1 MLIHQ
6 THVLLH
12 QSGRQRPRRWAICGR
27 RLWGHRP
34 AVPSTRR
41 QYDDGPRRRSGLWP
55 WGRRRGCGMRRRP
68 PLLQK
73 ALRRRLTSA
82 DCRGSS
88 SRSRSSRSSR
98 GSRSSRSS
106 SRRGAAAG
114 VDETT
119 SQARAP
125 NLLHDRLP
133 PPPRALFGALL
144 EQLGIPRE
152 PHLFTDGLLAVRPAV
167 VDLAPLARR
176 QLVEAPARQLPS
188 EGRRGPRSEEI
199 PVGKGGRRGEH
210 MHAVALRGP
219 KRTVMVT
226 RHTRGCPQRRRRRAR
241 RSMRCSTR
249 HEGVAMI
256 EHPRLGAAAHRR
268 VVWPRRQRQGPT
280 APTMQ
285 SLAPRWQRRPS
296 CISRCIS
303 RARPTRR
310 GGSPRS

>member
-1 MLIHQ
+1 MFRGRQADSDSRSAQPEHSEPDSRVATLSRHSNCAGVCSHRPIAIHDIGGDGNTMLIHQ

-88 SRSRSSRSSR
+88 SRSRSSRSS
-98 GSRSSRSS
+98 

-188 EGRRGPRSEEI
+188 DGRRG
-199 PVGKGGRRGEH
+199 
-210 MHAVALRGP
+210 
-219 KRTVMVT
+219 
-226 RHTRGCPQRRRRRAR
+226 Q
-241 RSMRCSTR
+241 
-249 HEGVAMI
+249 
-256 EHPRLGAAAHRR
+256 
-268 VVWPRRQRQGPT
+268 
-280 APTMQ
+280 
-285 SLAPRWQRRPS
+285 
-296 CISRCIS
+296 
-303 RARPTRR
+303 
-310 GGSPRS
+310 